1 MYGGEANTH
10 FTTGPWSVR
19 SKLNKSECVQWARL
33 CTDRGWGHWAGA
45 LYSSEDNSAQSYV

>member
-33 CTDRGWGHWAGA
+33 CTDRGWGA
-45 LYSSEDNSAQSYV
+45 LGWGPVQLR